1 MNRELNIL
9 MLEDTAT
16 DAELT
21 KRELHRANIAFCP
34 KCVQTREAFTAAL
47 DDFAPDLILADY
59 ALPTFDGL
67 SALTIAQE
75 KRPGIPFI
83 FVSGSIGEE
92 IAIETLKQG
101 ATDYVL
107 KHRLGR
113 LGPAVRRA
121 LREAEERAERQRAEA
136 ALRESEERYALA
148 VHGANDGLWDWN
160 LKTDEIY

>member
-9 MLEDTAT
+9 ILEDTAT

-21 KRELHRANIAFCP
+21 KRELSRAQIPFCSR
-34 KCVQTREAFTAAL
+34 CVQTREAFLAAL

-59 ALPTFDGL
+59 SLPTFDGL

-75 KRPGIPFI
+75 KSPGIPFI

-92 IAIETLKQG
+92 IAIETLKRG

-107 KHRLGR
+107 KHR
-113 LGPAVRRA
+113 
-121 LREAEERAERQRAEA
+121 
-136 ALRESEERYALA
+136 
-148 VHGANDGLWDWN
+148 
-160 LKTDEIY
+160 